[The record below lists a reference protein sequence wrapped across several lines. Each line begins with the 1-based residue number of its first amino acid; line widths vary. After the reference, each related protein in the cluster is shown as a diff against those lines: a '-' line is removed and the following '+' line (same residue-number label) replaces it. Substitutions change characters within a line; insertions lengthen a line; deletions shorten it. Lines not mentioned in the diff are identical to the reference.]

1 MFFFLFRNFILQLN
15 TKLDQLKKDATY
27 SKLNPN
33 TTTNSATEGVSIQQ
47 NAGKSLN
54 EMLINDDDNC
64 LRTPYAPP
72 EPTVKILKRPT
83 NEKTNKSPADTRPKV
98 PVKTLQQR
106 EQEYAEARLRI
117 LGAAKSAEE
126 EEE

>member
-1 MFFFLFRNFILQLN
+1 M
-15 TKLDQLKKDATY
+15 DQLKKNATN
-27 SKLNPN
+27 SKLNA
-33 TTTNSATEGVSIQQ
+33 TSTNSTIENVNIQQ
-47 NAGKSLN
+47 TAGRSLN
-54 EMLINDDDNC
+54 EMLMNDDDNC

-83 NEKTNKSPADTRPKV
+83 SDNVNKSTVDTKPKA

-117 LGAAKSAEE
+117 LGSAKSAEE